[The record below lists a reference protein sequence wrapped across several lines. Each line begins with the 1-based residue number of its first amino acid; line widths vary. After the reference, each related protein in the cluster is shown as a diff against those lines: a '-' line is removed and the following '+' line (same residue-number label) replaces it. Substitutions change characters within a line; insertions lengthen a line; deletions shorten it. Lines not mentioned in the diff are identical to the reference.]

1 MKIVIR
7 SKYVS
12 FAHIMLKSTHKKR
25 WFPKQFAVAFTV
37 LICATAV
44 FAVDGII
51 VKTKSSSA
59 FSSMKKNLS
68 LSLSSGFVY
77 HDNRSLGFKKGGK
90 NGEFNSIISY
100 QKGNIKYILP
110 YKNKNIVQKFK
121 TPQKPLN

>member
-1 MKIVIR
+1 MTKSINTLRGLLKHLTMPLMVLF
-7 SKYVS
+7 
-12 FAHIMLKSTHKKR
+12 FATS
-25 WFPKQFAVAFTV
+25 
-37 LICATAV
+37 V

-51 VKTKSSSA
+51 VKAKSSSAA

-77 HDNRSLGFKKGGK
+77 HDNRSLGFKKGSK
-90 NGEFNSIISY
+90 NSEFNSIISY

-110 YKNKNIVQKFK
+110 YKNKNLVHKFK

>member
-1 MKIVIR
+1 MT
-7 SKYVS
+7 
-12 FAHIMLKSTHKKR
+12 KSTHI
-25 WFPKQFAVAFTV
+25 KQRFSMHIALIVVV
-37 LICATAV
+37 LACVTSV

-77 HDNRSLGFKKGGK
+77 HYNRSFGFKKGSK
-90 NGEFNSIISY
+90 NSEFNSVISY

-110 YKNKNIVQKFK
+110 YKNKNIVHKFK